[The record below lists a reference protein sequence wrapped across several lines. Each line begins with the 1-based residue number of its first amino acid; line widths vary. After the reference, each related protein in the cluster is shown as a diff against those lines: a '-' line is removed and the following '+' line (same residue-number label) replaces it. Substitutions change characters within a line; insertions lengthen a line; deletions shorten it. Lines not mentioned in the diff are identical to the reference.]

1 MFTKYADCHIEGFC
15 KSSVG
20 RTAATHHVG
29 SFDYTPND
37 DGHYLYVAVRACTGD
52 VPNLN
57 YDMLPSE
64 ELKTAYKSFMGS
76 SVFLNHKN
84 SDPEDARGAIV
95 DAKWHDE
102 DPDDEWVEILM
113 EMDEDRCPKLCK
125 LIKSGEIDT
134 VSMGCFVPGTL
145 VTMSDGTTKTIETV
159 VEGDRV
165 LTLDGSVGD
174 VSYVMSH
181 QHDGLIYEI
190 GSYAQGRP
198 MRLTEEHPVW
208 VRRPQRGEY
217 DTVRGRIEKNNGDGV
232 HVCTCGRKFISHRS
246 LAAHLREEKLKGH
259 ESEHGFVPEFDGWVN
274 AADVQIGDYVLDP
287 AIKNSEECDRALA
300 RLLGYYLAEGNFGYD
315 KKRKLDEG
323 VPSFVEWTFNENE
336 TEYHAEVMRL
346 VRELGY
352 SPVGPYYKNGAATVR
367 CNSPELADIMLRLG
381 GKYSWGKHVSEDV
394 MHWDVDAQR
403 DLLEAYFNGDA
414 HWKDGAH
421 CAHFE
426 FATVSSQLAEQ
437 IQAMCTRCGI
447 RCSEPRVSTSA
458 QERLGNRPVYYAQG
472 NFEAAPEGGTSLL
485 AYIDEQGMWRRVT
498 SIRVLEYH
506 GLVYNFEVADSHS
519 YVAEGCAVHNCSV
532 RDTRCSIC
540 GNVAEFP
547 FEYCEHV
554 QQKGREFQGKLAYEI
569 CNGIDFFECSWVYDP
584 ADPTAHTVELLDE
597 GKKVAKIAS
606 LELVYEDE
614 YLGRPYRISFQ
625 DASKPYVWNVYGV
638 TRGSGATYSE
648 AQADA
653 AARAFIE
660 SIPPDDGSD
669 YQRQDGPTSDELYKD
684 TDMEQWDIDLH
695 ESKKVAGLSRE
706 RPRFDEYRVQGV
718 FDDGTRWCETT
729 LWYRQWD
736 DDEMPSSPEEW
747 GEDVTIC
754 DDGSGTLAVIYADD
768 QVAYFDGSAYMYPQ
782 GDAMDFDKALDDER
796 LAHDV
801 LVESSKY
808 DEMISGEDVKVAQA
822 AEVWSCSGVYS
833 NGTISGGGPAGG
845 HFDNSFGNWLPNDP
859 VETEDCY
866 GGFTLN
872 LNGTPVVEFD
882 SDMEDVSEYVDGVEG
897 RDISGV
903 VAECVESKAD
913 EVIEFMKDWSWY
925 VEDDERDKRHFWEQ
939 YFKDAADNSSDG
951 GKWTAKITNM
961 DALPDLPT
969 SEVTAGRKSLP
980 GLEQWQTNDD
990 GSYSFHSGSPKLDF
1004 VVYDRGDGRWLAGC
1018 DNDYGECMYWIAD
1031 SLAFERGFGSA
1042 QECYERLN
1050 QEFMDNGRDIHI
1062 RDYY

>member
-1 MFTKYADCHIEGFC
+1 MFRKYADCHIEGFC
-15 KSSVG
+15 RSSIG
-20 RTAATHHVG
+20 RVASRHRVG
-29 SFDYTPND
+29 SFDYAPNN
-37 DGHYLYVAVRACTGD
+37 DGNYLYVAVRACTGD

-64 ELKTAYKSFMGS
+64 ELKTAYKTFIGS

-84 SDPEDARGAIV
+84 DDPEDARGAIV
-95 DAKWHDE
+95 DARWHDE

-165 LTLDGSVGD
+165 LTLDGSVGA

-190 GSYAQGRP
+190 GSYAQSRP

-259 ESEHGFVPEFDGWVN
+259 ESEHGLLPEFDGWVN

-287 AIKNSEECDRALA
+287 AIKDSEECDRVLA

-323 VPSFVEWTFNENE
+323 VPSSVEWTFNENE

-352 SPVGPYYKNGAATVR
+352 SPVGPYYKNGGAMVR

-381 GKYSWGKHVSEDV
+381 GRYSWGKHVSEDV

-414 HWKDGAH
+414 HWEDGAR

-426 FATVSSQLAEQ
+426 FSTVSSQLAEQ

-447 RCSEPRVSTSA
+447 RCTEPRVSTFA
-458 QERLGNRPVYYAQG
+458 QEQSGNRPVYCAQG
-472 NFEAAPEGGTSLL
+472 NFEVAPEGGTSLM

-519 YVAEGCAVHNCSV
+519 YVAEGCAVHNCNV
-532 RDTRCSIC
+532 RNTRCSIC

-584 ADPTAHTVELLDE
+584 ADPTAHTVEMHEDIS
-597 GKKVAKIAS
+597 KKA
-606 LELVYEDE
+606 
-614 YLGRPYRISFQ
+614 
-625 DASKPYVWNVYGV
+625 ASKR
-638 TRGSGATYSE
+638 TFLRKDESGK
-648 AQADA
+648 
-653 AARAFIE
+653 
-660 SIPPDDGSD
+660 
-669 YQRQDGPTSDELYKD
+669 L
-684 TDMEQWDIDLH
+684 
-695 ESKKVAGLSRE
+695 AGITRE
-706 RPRFDEYRVQGV
+706 RPHFDSSGKEGV
-718 FDDGTRWCETT
+718 FEDGVRWCETS

-736 DDEMPSSPEEW
+736 DGKMPSSPEDW
-747 GEDVTIC
+747 GEDVTLC
-754 DDGSGTLAVIYADD
+754 DDGSGTLAVIYAGD
-768 QVAYFDGSAYMYPQ
+768 QIAYFEGSDYMYPQ
-782 GDAMDFDKALDDER
+782 GDAIDFSKALGDDD
-796 LAHDV
+796 LAREV
-801 LVESSKY
+801 LIESSRY
-808 DEMISGEDVKVAQA
+808 DENVNGETVDVAKF
-822 AEVWSCSGVYS
+822 EERW
-833 NGTISGGGPAGG
+833 IIP
-845 HFDNSFGNWLPNDP
+845 
-859 VETEDCY
+859 
-866 GGFTLN
+866 
-872 LNGTPVVEFD
+872 
-882 SDMEDVSEYVDGVEG
+882 DVQP
-897 RDISGV
+897 
-903 VAECVESKAD
+903 
-913 EVIEFMKDWSWY
+913 KDY
-925 VEDDERDKRHFWEQ
+925 R
-939 YFKDAADNSSDG
+939 
-951 GKWTAKITNM
+951 
-961 DALPDLPT
+961 
-969 SEVTAGRKSLP
+969 
-980 GLEQWQTNDD
+980 
-990 GSYSFHSGSPKLDF
+990 
-1004 VVYDRGDGRWLAGC
+1004 
-1018 DNDYGECMYWIAD
+1018 
-1031 SLAFERGFGSA
+1031 
-1042 QECYERLN
+1042 
-1050 QEFMDNGRDIHI
+1050 
-1062 RDYY
+1062 